1 MSFNFVNAFVAVHDN
16 TIDAW
21 IPEIWAQESLA
32 ILEEQMVMANLVHR
46 DFETEIAR
54 FGDVVNTRKP
64 GKLGG
69 KRKDVGDN
77 VTVQDV
83 SSTNIPV
90 KLDQHMHA
98 SFMIRD
104 GEESKSFAS
113 LVDIYLRPAVLAIA
127 QSIDKIV
134 GGQVHQFRDNFAGN
148 LGKVSSTT
156 IKGYIL
162 EARQKL
168 NEQLAPMA
176 NRQLVVTPETETAM
190 LSLDEFL
197 SAEKV
202 GDDGT
207 ALREA
212 SIGRIL
218 GFNVWM
224 AQLQPNV
231 VYGDTVTGD
240 TVVAAHAI
248 GDTSIVIDDAAST
261 VVVGSHVVIDGD
273 DTPQLVTAVTL
284 NVPVGDSTLTIAP
297 GLKRATAAGASFV
310 AYQPGA
316 VDFAGNYAAGWQ
328 KEIHVDGFAVDAPQV
343 GQILRFGDGAASI
356 DDADPTY
363 TIIDVT
369 DAGGGDY
376 DLLLDRPLELAVQDN
391 WLVALGP
398 TGEYNIAFEE
408 MAIALITRPLA
419 LPRPG
424 SGAEAAVASFNG
436 LSMRVTMAYDPHA
449 QGHLVTVDLLCG
461 IKVLDSD
468 RAVVMYG

>member
-1 MSFNFVNAFVAVHDN
+1 MNFVKAFVAVHAN

-21 IPEIWAQESLA
+21 IPEIWANESLT
-32 ILEEQMVMANLVHR
+32 ILEEQMVIANLVHR
-46 DFETEIAR
+46 DFEMEIAR

-64 GKLGG
+64 GKMKH

-83 SSTNIPV
+83 SATNIPV

-113 LVDIYLRPAVLAIA
+113 LVEVYLRPAVLAIA
-127 QSIDKIV
+127 QGIDKIV
-134 GGQVHQFRDNFAGN
+134 GGQVHQFRDNFAGA

-156 IKGYIL
+156 VKGYIL

-168 NEQLAPMA
+168 NVQLAPMA
-176 NRQLVVTPETETAM
+176 NRQLIVTPETETAM

-197 SAEKV
+197 SAEKI

-218 GFNVWM
+218 GFNIWM

-231 VYGDTVTGD
+231 TYLDTVTGD
-240 TVVAAHAI
+240 TVIANQAI
-248 GDTSIVIDDAAST
+248 GDTAIVIDDAATT
-261 VVVGSHVVIDGD
+261 VVVASYVVFDGD
-273 DTPQLVTAVTL
+273 DTPQLVTAVAL
-284 NVPVGDSTLTIAP
+284 NTPVGDSTLTIAP
-297 GLKRATAAGASFV
+297 GLKRAVIAAADFT

-316 VDFAGNYAAGWQ
+316 VDLAANYALGWQ
-328 KEIHVDGFAVDAPQV
+328 KDIHVDAFGVDAPKV
-343 GQILRFGDGAASI
+343 GQIIRFGDSATTI

-363 TIIDVT
+363 TIIDVD

-376 DLLLDRPLELAVQDN
+376 DLLLDRPLELAIQDN
-391 WLVALGP
+391 WLCAVGP

-408 MAIALITRPLA
+408 LAIGLVTRPLA
-419 LPRPG
+419 LPRPN

-461 IKVLDSD
+461 VKVLDSD
-468 RAVVMYG
+468 RAVVLYG